1 MDRRQTLPELLARVL
16 GNEPEP
22 ELQGFLRDPTSRPDI
37 LRGQPQLN
45 GGRPLPPVNYIDR
58 ESRRIRPLP
67 ADRIMPSPRPA
78 DLPPPAPIRRTPM
91 VDAVEV
97 GVPFPGRI
105 PDPRYTH
112 VDPMA
117 FDPADPFAPPPRR
130 RDGPPGL
137 MAREPM
143 DPAPWRQP
151 EGTPQIGTRNTPLP
165 AGSEAPVRG
174 MAPPDA
180 KYQLDRQWVA
190 ANPLSEAETR
200 PPLARG
206 STVPDAPAFA
216 RRPIQERSIAEE
228 ENAAWNAA
236 LASTREQQQRF
247 AQTRARWR
255 REGEEN
261 RRLGRGSLFAQ
272 LPRHPGR

>member
-1 MDRRQTLPELLARVL
+1 MNLHLQELLARVL
-16 GNEPEP
+16 GDDEPDP
-22 ELQGFLRDPTSRPDI
+22 ELQGFLRNPASRPDI

-45 GGRPLPPVNYIDR
+45 GGRPLPPVSYIDR

-174 MAPPDA
+174 LEPPSAPRA
-180 KYQLDRQWVA
+180 
-190 ANPLSEAETR
+190 
-200 PPLARG
+200 
-206 STVPDAPAFA
+206 
-216 RRPIQERSIAEE
+216 RSIAEE

>member
-1 MDRRQTLPELLARVL
+1 MRPHGRPTRPAPAPARLAREAPTKMPGL
-16 GNEPEP
+16 QDWIAEMFSDEPDP
-22 ELQGFLRDPTSRPDI
+22 EIEAFLRDPTSRPDI

-45 GGRPLPPVNYIDR
+45 GGRPLPPVSYIDR

-130 RDGPPGL
+130 RD
-137 MAREPM
+137 
-143 DPAPWRQP
+143 
-151 EGTPQIGTRNTPLP
+151 
-165 AGSEAPVRG
+165 
-174 MAPPDA
+174 
-180 KYQLDRQWVA
+180 
-190 ANPLSEAETR
+190 
-200 PPLARG
+200 
-206 STVPDAPAFA
+206 
-216 RRPIQERSIAEE
+216 
-228 ENAAWNAA
+228 
-236 LASTREQQQRF
+236 
-247 AQTRARWR
+247 
-255 REGEEN
+255 
-261 RRLGRGSLFAQ
+261 
-272 LPRHPGR
+272 